1 MPQNLKNDSAHV
13 PVLLHEVI
21 DALAPKEGEI
31 VLDATL
37 GGGGHARALA
47 ERIGKKGT
55 LIGLDADGGAL
66 MRAKKNLAGVSAKI
80 LVAKS
85 NFRFVKEALG
95 TLGVKH
101 IDKALLDLGLSS
113 DQLESHHMEKG
124 RGFSFLRDEPL
135 LMTFEDEPQ
144 AETVTARDIV
154 NYASAESIADM
165 LFAYADERHSR
176 KIAAAIAEA
185 RAQKPIQ
192 TATELAH
199 IVESVVSRRTKT
211 HPATKTFQA
220 LRIAVNDEIT
230 ALREGLI
237 SVEEL
242 LSPGGVLAVITFHSL
257 EDGVVKRIFRAWV
270 QEKKGVLLNKKAIMP
285 SREEVQKNP
294 RARSAQLRVY
304 IKNTR

>member
-1 MPQNLKNDSAHV
+1 MPRNLKNDSIHV

-47 ERIGKKGT
+47 ERIGKNGT

-66 MRAKKNLAGVSAKI
+66 TRAKKNLVGVPAKI

-85 NFRFVKEALG
+85 NFRFVKEALA
-95 TLGVKH
+95 TLGIKH
-101 IDKALLDLGLSS
+101 IHKALLDLGLSS
-113 DQLESHHMEKG
+113 DQLESHRMKEG
-124 RGFSFLRDEPL
+124 RGFSFLRNEPL
-135 LMTFEDEPQ
+135 LMTFEDEPHKD
-144 AETVTARDIV
+144 TVTARDIV
-154 NYASAESIADM
+154 NYASTESIADM

-176 KIAAAIAEA
+176 KIAAAIAEV

-192 TATELAH
+192 TAAELAH
-199 IVESVVSRRTKT
+199 IVESVIPRRTKT

-220 LRIAVNDEIT
+220 LRIAVNDEII
-230 ALREGLI
+230 ALREGLTDI
-237 SVEEL
+237 EEL
-242 LSPGGVLAVITFHSL
+242 LSPEGIIAVITFHSL

-270 QEKKGVLLNKKAIMP
+270 QEGKGTLLNKKAIMP
-285 SREEVQKNP
+285 SHEEVQKNP
-294 RARSAQLRVY
+294 RARSAQLRVF